1 MIGIYIGSS
10 DWNLADTK
18 IINSELFTL
27 YFKVHIFW
35 VLKMS
40 YLFDHDH
47 LQEV

>member
-1 MIGIYIGSS
+1 MVCIYIVSS
-10 DWNLADTK
+10 DWNLADTE

-27 YFKVHIFW
+27 YFKVLIFW

-40 YLFDHDH
+40 YLFDHYH